1 MKKLLLIA
9 VPTVL
14 VLTAGAF
21 LALHLWRA
29 RVEANHEQRAFIRA
43 EALFSQGRLIETAAI
58 VHTFG
63 SKPSA
68 RLDWRNLDFRVLVAQ
83 ANIPRLIGIFHHT
96 PDRILTHEAASL
108 TVARAF
114 LHQRDTNRLERILTA
129 WNKRDR
135 DEPRWRLLEADRLL
149 LAGRP
154 TDAELLLATT
164 DPAHPPQS
172 HDAPRLLRLAALAAH
187 RNPREALTLL
197 DQAAT
202 AAPHRPDTR
211 SFRAQIFESLHHPAE
226 ARAEY
231 TAAVA
236 ADPANPL
243 WRDQLAEFH
252 RRQGHLDLALRTW
265 TESLQGTT
273 FDAIWLKA
281 AFWNRMLGGLPA
293 GTAPIPRRTPT
304 GPLGP
309 LASLVRDLPE
319 TRFFDPDAFS
329 ALHDQARFTNERH
342 EVFWLRLAECLRL
355 GRESEAADI
364 LAGPR
369 PPGASWEPRLERALA
384 QILARRLPRT
394 STPARAVPTAP
405 PITPDTHSF
414 FRALEARP
422 RNPSQAAP
430 DPDPETPESFITGP
444 HAFAGA
450 FLAAGWREAALR
462 LAGDSPVSE
471 SNPVWFIYGFAQALR
486 FNRGPDTALAFL
498 AAHPAAPALEL
509 LTAEIEIGR
518 GNLQAGRP
526 TLERLATNPSPVG
539 LRATWLLAVEALD
552 LGQTRDARRLV
563 EAHPTLASQPAGR
576 DLIALTLAREGE
588 VDAASRP

>member
-29 RVEANHEQRAFIRA
+29 RVEANHEQRAFTRA

-68 RLDWRNLDFRVLVAQ
+68 RLDWQNIDFRVLVAQ

-96 PDRILTHEAASL
+96 PDRILTNESASL

-129 WNKRDR
+129 WNGRDR
-135 DEPRWRLLEADRLL
+135 DQPRWQLLESDRLL

-154 TDAELLLATT
+154 NEAEAVLTNPG
-164 DPAHPPQS
+164 PAHAPQS

-197 DQAAT
+197 DQAT
-202 AAPHRPDTR
+202 ALAPHRPDTR
-211 SFRAQIFESLHHPAE
+211 SFRAQIFESLGRPTE
-226 ARAEY
+226 ARTEY

-281 AFWNRMLGGLPA
+281 AFWNRMLGGLPP
-293 GTAPIPRRTPT
+293 GTPAMPRRTPT

-319 TRFFDPDAFS
+319 THFFDPDAFT
-329 ALHDQARFTNERH
+329 ALHDQARFTSERH

-384 QILARRLPRT
+384 QILARRLSP
-394 STPARAVPTAP
+394 SSPPARPLPTAP
-405 PITPDTHSF
+405 PITSETHSF
-414 FRALEARP
+414 FRALEALP
-422 RNPSQAAP
+422 QTSPTATP
-430 DPDPETPESFITGP
+430 DPDAPESFITGP

-450 FLAAGWREAALR
+450 LLAAGWREAALR
-462 LAGDSPVSE
+462 LAGASPISD
-471 SNPVWFIYGFAQALR
+471 SNPAWFIYGFAQALR
-486 FNRGPDTALAFL
+486 FNRGPDPALAFL
-498 AAHPAAPALEL
+498 AAHPATPALEL

-518 GNLQAGRP
+518 GNLQTGHP
-526 TLERLATNPSPVG
+526 TLERLAADPSPVG
-539 LRATWLLAVEALD
+539 LRATWLLAVEDLD
-552 LGQTRDARRLV
+552 LGRTRDARQRV
-563 EAHPTLASQPAGR
+563 EAHPSLASQPAGR
-576 DLIALTLAREGE
+576 ELIALTLAREND
-588 VDAASRP
+588 VNAASRP